1 LTENGYYDYIQGHT
15 PQKYFYCTSN
25 SLNVDRA
32 HFYKYITDYELW
44 DSNNVALFSTYR
56 NVSTDHH
63 YDESGWGFSYSY
75 IVSLR
80 GKGSLSNIDDRFIF
94 YPKPFK
100 DENFQTMN
108 YSVLSNY
115 DRVRDTLF
123 EMVFETIYE
132 SNENLI
138 VQTSEKTFKP
148 FVHKKPFLIFSY
160 TGIWKELKKLGF
172 KSFEYMFDETYDDMP
187 NANDRLYNVM
197 NQFKQICEKPIGELN
212 EIVKENIKTQD
223 YNFDIM
229 NGWFKKWR
237 KGFIEAIKYE

>member
-1 LTENGYYDYIQGHT
+1 
-15 PQKYFYCTSN
+15 
-25 SLNVDRA
+25 
-32 HFYKYITDYELW
+32 
-44 DSNNVALFSTYR
+44 
-56 NVSTDHH
+56 
-63 YDESGWGFSYSY
+63 
-75 IVSLR
+75 
-80 GKGSLSNIDDRFIF
+80 
-94 YPKPFK
+94 
-100 DENFQTMN
+100 MN

-160 TGIWKELKKLGF
+160 TGIWKELKNLGF
-172 KSFEYMFDETYDDMP
+172 KSFEYMFDEKYDSMP
-187 NANDRLYNVM
+187 DANTRLYNVM
-197 NQFKQICEKPIGELN
+197 NQFKEICNKPIGELN

-237 KGFIEAIKYE
+237 SEFTKAIAYE